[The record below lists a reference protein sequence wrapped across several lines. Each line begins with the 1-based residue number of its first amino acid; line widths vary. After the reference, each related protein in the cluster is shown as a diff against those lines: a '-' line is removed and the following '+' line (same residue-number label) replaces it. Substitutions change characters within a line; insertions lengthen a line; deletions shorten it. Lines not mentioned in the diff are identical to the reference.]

1 MTRALSFR
9 LTADALPDSLLP
21 AQGARRFALPGAQE
35 LSRFTDLLGEAPQA
49 AQEASE
55 VQEASVPFAVPGLL
69 PRELCGEA
77 ELHAELRFD
86 RLHGGR
92 AQLEFRLL
100 AGRGEVLLGEKRLAR
115 FEGGPLVLDVTDA
128 LRLGRRQT
136 LTLRFDETRPAGLPG
151 AALLRVTQLAHIEFA
166 GAEPDTEAAAMTL
179 RARIAAD
186 SAGRFRLSVRPC
198 PPDGAQA
205 IAAPCAARE
214 LPFSLEAGERRDI
227 ALTLSV
233 PGGRFACGQP
243 YAAPS
248 LRLELSCETDVARPA
263 PREKRGRLRRA
274 PAPAPQPLRRRTR
287 CDSATLL
294 CGYPGKTPQAYA
306 PLPRELAV
314 LPPQLLLPALA
325 ALHLRAVSLPFAP
338 PDALCAACTRSGI
351 ALLLRRPRE
360 ADEAARLA
368 RFPCVCFCDAAAP
381 DAPAPEEN
389 AWQLGSMVALDRQLE
404 PGVTPAELLAEAAG
418 RPVDAKEAGAAAVLQ
433 WLRAV
438 RIRLLAEASRQGRFS
453 GALCATQELLDP
465 DVAQALTNALA
476 PLHLS
481 ALPLR
486 GAWWTGTHFS
496 ASLLACLEG
505 ALPEGPLHACAL
517 LETEAGEP
525 IARLDTPCPTSG
537 GMLGTLEA
545 RLPDAP
551 CVLTLTTQLLCG
563 EAVLEENTLPV
574 YVGERGVLEAAFG
587 GAFQE

>member
-21 AQGARRFALPGAQE
+21 EQGVRRFALPGAQE
-35 LSRFTDLLGEAPQA
+35 LSRFADLLGEAPES
-49 AQEASE
+49 AQEE
-55 VQEASVPFAVPGLL
+55 PEASVPFDTPGLL
-69 PRELCGEA
+69 PRELCGQA
-77 ELHAELRFD
+77 ELRADLRFD
-86 RLHGGR
+86 RLHGER

-100 AGRGEVLLGEKRLAR
+100 AGRGEVLLGDTRLAR
-115 FEGGPLVLDVTDA
+115 FDGGPLVLDVTDA

-136 LTLRFDETRPAGLPG
+136 LTLRFDKTRPAGLPG
-151 AALLRVTQLAHIEFA
+151 AALLRVTQLARIEFA
-166 GAEPDTEAAAMTL
+166 GAQPDADAGTMTL
-179 RARIAAD
+179 RARVAAD
-186 SAGRFRLSVRPC
+186 SAGRYRLCVRPC

-205 IAAPCAARE
+205 VAAPCAARE

-227 ALTLSV
+227 ALTLCV
-233 PGGRFACGQP
+233 PGGRFACGKP

-248 LRLELSCETDVARPA
+248 IRLELTCETDVPA
-263 PREKRGRLRRA
+263 PVRKERRPRGRRA

-294 CGYPGKTPQAYA
+294 CGYPGKTPQTYA
-306 PLPRELAV
+306 PLPRELAG

-325 ALHLRAVSLPFAP
+325 ALHLRAVFLPFAP
-338 PDALCAACTRSGI
+338 PDALCAACTQAGV

-360 ADEAARLA
+360 TDEAARLS

-381 DAPAPEEN
+381 DAPSPEEN

-404 PGVTPAELLAEAAG
+404 PGIVPAELLAEAAG

-453 GALCATQELLDP
+453 GALCAPQELLEP
-465 DVAQALTNALA
+465 DVAQALTDALA

-496 ASLLACLEG
+496 ASLFACLEG
-505 ALPEGPLHACAL
+505 TLPEGPLHARAL

-525 IARLDTPCPTSG
+525 LARFDAPCAAPG
-537 GMLGTLEA
+537 GALGTIEA

-563 EAVLEENTLPV
+563 DAVLEESALPV
-574 YVGERGVLEAAFG
+574 YVGERGVLEAAF
-587 GAFQE
+587 APNPEA

>member
-21 AQGARRFALPGAQE
+21 GQDARRFSLPGAQE
-35 LSRFTDLLGEAPQA
+35 LSRFADLLGETPED
-49 AQEASE
+49 AQEAPE
-55 VQEASVPFAVPGLL
+55 AQEASVPFDVPGLL
-69 PRELCGEA
+69 PREVSGPA
-77 ELHAELRFD
+77 QLHADLRFD
-86 RLHGGR
+86 RLHGER
-92 AQLEFRLL
+92 AWLEFRLL
-100 AGRGEVLLGEKRLAR
+100 AGRGEALLGDTQLAR
-115 FEGGPLVLDVTDA
+115 FDGGPLVLDVTDA

-151 AALLRVTQLAHIEFA
+151 AALLRVTQLARIEFA
-166 GAEPDTEAAAMTL
+166 GAEPNADAATMTL
-179 RARIAAD
+179 RARVAAD
-186 SAGRFRLSVRPC
+186 SAGRYRLSVRPC

-205 IAAPCAARE
+205 VAAPCAARE
-214 LPFSLEAGERRDI
+214 LPFSLEAGARRDI

-233 PGGRFACGQP
+233 PGDRFVCGKP

-248 LRLELSCETDVARPA
+248 LRLELTCETDVPA
-263 PREKRGRLRRA
+263 PVQKERRPRGRRA
-274 PAPAPQPLRRRTR
+274 PDAVPLPLRRRTR

-294 CGYPGKTPQAYA
+294 CGYPGKAPRAFV
-306 PLPRELAV
+306 PLPRELAE
-314 LPPQLLLPALA
+314 LPPQLLLPRLE

-338 PDALCAACTRSGI
+338 PDALCAACTQAGI
-351 ALLLRRPRE
+351 ALLLRRPRGM
-360 ADEAARLA
+360 DEAARLS

-389 AWQLGSMVALDRQLE
+389 AWQLGSMVGLDRQPE
-404 PGVTPAELLAEAAG
+404 PGITPAELLAEAAG
-418 RPVDAKEAGAAAVLQ
+418 RPLDAKEAGAAAVLQ

-438 RIRLLAEASRQGRFS
+438 RIRLLAEAARQGRFS
-453 GALCATQELLDP
+453 GPLCAPQELLEP
-465 DVAQALTNALA
+465 DIAQALTDALA

-496 ASLLACLEG
+496 ASLFACLEG
-505 ALPEGPLHACAL
+505 ALPDAPLEAHAL
-517 LETEAGEP
+517 LETESGETL
-525 IARLDTPCPTSG
+525 ARFDAPCAAPG
-537 GMLGTLEA
+537 GALGTLEA

-551 CVLTLTTQLLCG
+551 CVLTLTTRLLCG
-563 EAVLEENTLPV
+563 DTVLEQSALPV